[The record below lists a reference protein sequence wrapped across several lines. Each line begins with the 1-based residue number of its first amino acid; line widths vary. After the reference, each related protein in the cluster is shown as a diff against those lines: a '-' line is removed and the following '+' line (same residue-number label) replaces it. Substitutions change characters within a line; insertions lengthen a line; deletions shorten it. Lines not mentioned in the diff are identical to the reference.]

1 MSTAAILLCA
11 GKGTRMNDDSKSKV
25 CFDCAGVPVIKRIIA
40 SMRQGGVSR
49 FVVVVGH
56 KAESVMA
63 CLDGEPGVVYAY
75 QKEQN
80 GTGHAALCGLNALR
94 SVGYSGPVV
103 ISMGDKI
110 INPAVISGLLE
121 KAGHSKAVWGVQP
134 VAANYNGGR
143 VVVKDGKPYG
153 VVELTDAAFMTLADV
168 PQEEYRARLD
178 RIGLNEKKAQKVIKL
193 AKEREPE
200 RTKRLV
206 DRDFTAEEILSTPYA
221 NAGLYCL
228 DADLAAEA
236 IGTFNASNAQGEIYL
251 TDALEWFSKNSTA
264 ELYEIKNADDMRTYS
279 TKTDL
284 RSMCVGFMRSAS
296 EFRSDILAGKLDS
309 EFERLYGDGAE
320 DQKGRYTVLIDKFIS
335 KYGDRKVV
343 LTRSPGRLNLMGRHI
358 DHRGGGINV
367 MATDS
372 DIVFI
377 TSPREDDLVSISNVD
392 PEYPDKWFSIGWM
405 MGEKKFDK
413 WTDFLEDG
421 RMKDLLEQ
429 SRGDWSNYVKAAVLR
444 VQFDNEMPLC
454 GMDMVAYGNNP
465 VGAGLSSSSSIV
477 VAVME
482 AVVALNCLNYS
493 DREFVELCGEGE
505 WLVGSRG
512 GAGDHAAMKCG
523 KRGKITHIGFKPFE
537 IGESA
542 VFSDKYA
549 ILVAN
554 SMILARKAEECKDT
568 FNEKVTSSEIA
579 FMILKKDFPEYEL
592 RELRD
597 VARIRPYSKIYEM
610 LKEVPETITRGGAR
624 ALLPE
629 YREKLDRL
637 FASHED
643 PHIYDLRGVALYG
656 ISECARAD
664 GFMDALDNSDYELI
678 GTMMKVSH
686 DGDRIEKTDFSDEV
700 LDRLAEENADVALQS
715 GSYGC
720 STVQIDVLSDLLNG
734 ADGVLGS
741 EIVGAGLGGCVIALV
756 ERDKAESIIETV
768 NERYYKIYGYENG
781 ANVFTSACG
790 SSVLY

>member
-11 GKGTRMNDDSKSKV
+11 GKGTRMNDDSKNKV
-25 CFDCAGVPVIKRIIA
+25 CFDCAGVPVIKRIIS
-40 SMRQGGVSR
+40 SMRQGGVTR

-63 CLDGEPGVVYAY
+63 CLDGEPGVVFAY
-75 QKEQN
+75 QKEQK

-94 SVGYSGPVV
+94 SIGYSGPAV

-110 INPAVISGLLE
+110 INPDVISGILE

-168 PQEEYRARLD
+168 PQEEYPDKLQK
-178 RIGLNEKKAQKVIKL
+178 IGLNAKKAQKVLKL
-193 AKEREPE
+193 AKEHTPE
-200 RTKRLV
+200 KTKRLV
-206 DRDFTAEEILSTPYA
+206 DRDFSADEILSTPYS

-228 DADLAAEA
+228 NVDQAIEA

-251 TDALEWFSKNSTA
+251 TDALEWFSKNSTV
-264 ELYEIKNADDMRTYS
+264 ELFEIENADDMRTYS

-284 RSMCVGFMRSAS
+284 RSMGVWFMRSAT
-296 EFRSDILAGKLDS
+296 EFRTDILAGKLDG
-309 EFERLYGDGAE
+309 EFMRLYGDGASE
-320 DQKGRYTVLIDKFIS
+320 QRDRYIILIDKFIS
-335 KYGDRKVV
+335 KFGDRKVV
-343 LTRSPGRLNLMGRHI
+343 ITRSPGRLNLMGRHI

-372 DIVFI
+372 DTVFI
-377 TSPREDDLVSISNVD
+377 SSPRDDDLVSISNVD
-392 PEYPDKWFSIGWM
+392 PSYSDRMFSIGWM

-413 WTDFLEDG
+413 WTDFIEDK
-421 RMKDLLEQ
+421 RMKELLDQ
-429 SRGDWSNYVKAAVLR
+429 SRGDWSNYVKSAVLR

-454 GMDMVAYGNNP
+454 GMDMVASGNNP
-465 VGAGLSSSSSIV
+465 VAAGLSSSSSIV

-482 AVVALNCLNYS
+482 AVVSLNCLNYT

-505 WLVGSRG
+505 WFVGSRG

-523 KRGKITHIGFKPFE
+523 KRGKITHLGFKPFA
-537 IGESA
+537 IGES
-542 VFSDKYA
+542 VSFSDKYA

-554 SMILARKAEECKDT
+554 SMIQAKKSEGSKDT
-568 FNEKVTSSEIA
+568 FNAKVASYEIA
-579 FMILKKDFPEYEL
+579 FMILKKEFPECDL
-592 RELRD
+592 REFRD
-597 VARIRPYSKIYEM
+597 IAKIRPYSKIYEM
-610 LKEVPETITRGGAR
+610 LKAVPETMTRGGVK

-629 YREKLDRL
+629 YREILDWI
-637 FASHED
+637 FASHAD
-643 PHIYDLRGVALYG
+643 PYVYDLRGVAMFG
-656 ISECARAD
+656 VSECARSER
-664 GFMDALDNSDYELI
+664 FMEALDNSDYELI
-678 GTMMKVSH
+678 GKMMKISH
-686 DGDRIEKTDFSDEV
+686 DGDRVGKVDLSDEV

-715 GSYGC
+715 GAYGC
-720 STVQIDVLSDLLNG
+720 STNQIDILCDLLNET
-734 ADGVLGS
+734 DGVLGS
-741 EIVGAGLGGCVIALV
+741 ELVGAGLGGCVIALV
-756 ERDKAESIIETV
+756 EKDKAEAIIEKI
-768 NERYYKIYGYENG
+768 NERYYDLYGYEHG